1 MDEQAIEYHDIGGHL
16 RQLVAPGIVGALCC
30 SDQQAQEKR
39 AHCCNECDGQLYDIL
54 CICARMVLGQR
65 RPQKHSEQ
73 RTSEQAD
80 EDNAAYRNGAHD

>member
-1 MDEQAIEYHDIGGHL
+1 
-16 RQLVAPGIVGALCC
+16 
-30 SDQQAQEKR
+30 
-39 AHCCNECDGQLYDIL
+39 
-54 CICARMVLGQR
+54 MVLGQR